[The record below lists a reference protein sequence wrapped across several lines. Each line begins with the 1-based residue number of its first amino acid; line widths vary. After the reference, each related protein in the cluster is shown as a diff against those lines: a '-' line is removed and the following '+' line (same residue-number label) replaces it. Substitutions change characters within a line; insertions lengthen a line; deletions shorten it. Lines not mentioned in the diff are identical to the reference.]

1 MSKVYQHKIK
11 IYYEDTDAGGVV
23 YYANYLKYMERARSE
38 MIYELLDLSHKDL
51 KINYDIIFLVRSCN
65 IKYLKSAQFED
76 YLTITTKM
84 IKKTS
89 VRLNLIQ
96 ETKRKEE
103 LLTSAEVELAVEASL
118 KLAAEHIYC
127 KIISM
132 PCQELFN
139 QQPKAYKEKI
149 LNETSA
155 KISIEA
161 ASTMGWKKYT
171 GDKGRELGIDS
182 FGKSAPYKEIY
193 EHFKLTSNNI
203 TKQAKEII

>member
-11 IYYEDTDAGGVV
+11 VYYEDTDAGGVV

-38 MIYELLDLSHKDL
+38 MICELLDLSLKDL

-103 LLTSAEVELAVEASL
+103 LLTSAEVELAVVNNQGKVN
-118 KLAAEHIYC
+118 KLPLDLLER
-127 KIISM
+127 
-132 PCQELFN
+132 L
-139 QQPKAYKEKI
+139 
-149 LNETSA
+149 
-155 KISIEA
+155 
-161 ASTMGWKKYT
+161 
-171 GDKGRELGIDS
+171 
-182 FGKSAPYKEIY
+182 
-193 EHFKLTSNNI
+193 
-203 TKQAKEII
+203 